1 MPRGGPRPNSGGARP
16 GAGRPKKK
24 QEPIASVAA
33 RQDDPKAFLLT
44 VMNDV
49 TADGK
54 LRVDAAKALM
64 PYMHERKG
72 AAAVGGKKAQAE
84 QAAQTAERGTTWS
97 ALLQ

>member
-1 MPRGGPRPNSGGARP
+1 MAGKPGRSGGARP
-16 GAGRPKKK
+16 GAGRPKRKP
-24 QEPIASVAA
+24 EPISTVAA

-44 VMNDV
+44 VMNDAK
-49 TADGK
+49 ADGK

-72 AAAVGGKKAQAE
+72 ATAAGGKKAQAE

>member
-24 QEPIASVAA
+24 PEPIATVAA

-44 VMNDV
+44 VMNDA